1 MDVWWVPNTIMAIR
15 RCACYILLTE
25 KRHRTERQYDYRAK
39 MQSISAS
46 ISVSG
51 ESIRRTDIKP
61 DCELC
66 PSWIRMLIIPLAP
79 FRLE

>member
-1 MDVWWVPNTIMAIR
+1 MNVTQWQYG
-15 RCACYILLTE
+15 CECYILLAE
-25 KRHRTERQYDYRAK
+25 KRLRAERQYNYRAK

-46 ISVSG
+46 IRVSG

-61 DCELC
+61 DCALW
-66 PSWIRMLIIPLAP
+66 PSWIRMLIILLAP